1 MEEGMWEQGVFL
13 ISRKKINF
21 RIEFK
26 TKYWNEC
33 SLAWRG
39 ESDLLILLWMQTTF
53 WFFPLKNKHQSWIT
67 NGYLVF

>member
-1 MEEGMWEQGVFL
+1 MPPRVHEEGGVEEGVWEQRVFL

-39 ESDLLILLWMQTTF
+39 ESDLLIP
-53 WFFPLKNKHQSWIT
+53 PLDAN
-67 NGYLVF
+67 NFLVLSFKK